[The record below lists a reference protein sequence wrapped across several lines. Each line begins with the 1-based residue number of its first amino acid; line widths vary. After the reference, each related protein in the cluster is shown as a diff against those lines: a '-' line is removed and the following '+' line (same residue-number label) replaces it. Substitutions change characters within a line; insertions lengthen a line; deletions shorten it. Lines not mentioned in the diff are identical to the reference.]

1 MFDRGLPYLPACR
14 EAFQEILKLLQA
26 IDPHNRS
33 PSPIPLLLNCGW
45 SENSFHMVTAAIHHT
60 ADNYTGVLTHKMV
73 SPTVGKRYKS
83 HEDVTI
89 QDEMP
94 VSTNERSL
102 PRISGLKYV
111 KRPHED
117 IVSEIMTIAATKPSG
132 FQPVLSRLPQLSDA
146 VMMGHV
152 FYSKEP
158 RFDALKNRFWEAFR
172 NSSDSVILAPAD
184 RKMIEEEILLVLEEI
199 KMFTHDLRDRLVQD
213 LLGKVVFVTAG

>member
-1 MFDRGLPYLPACR
+1 
-14 EAFQEILKLLQA
+14 
-26 IDPHNRS
+26 
-33 PSPIPLLLNCGW
+33 
-45 SENSFHMVTAAIHHT
+45 
-60 ADNYTGVLTHKMV
+60 
-73 SPTVGKRYKS
+73 
-83 HEDVTI
+83 
-89 QDEMP
+89 